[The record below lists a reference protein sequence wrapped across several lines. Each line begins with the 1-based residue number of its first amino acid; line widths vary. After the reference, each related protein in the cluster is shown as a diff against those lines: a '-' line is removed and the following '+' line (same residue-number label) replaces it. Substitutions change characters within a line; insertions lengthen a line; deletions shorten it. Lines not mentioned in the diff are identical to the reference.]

1 MKPKAPLLTHTHSH
15 SHTHT
20 LLALLFTL
28 LLAASAFTQ
37 SPYLGGAGDGYAM
50 RAGKISL
57 LRSAI
62 APDWARVYPSPVLR
76 GEPMEVVVYDVLD
89 AVDVELYDVQG
100 KRLQHLH
107 LEHVVGEQR
116 VRVATAALAP
126 GCYLLR
132 VVRDEDRFT
141 QKVIVWDE

>member
-1 MKPKAPLLTHTHSH
+1 MKPKAPLPTHTR
-15 SHTHT
+15 THT

-28 LLAASAFTQ
+28 FLATSAFTQ

-57 LRSAI
+57 IRSAI
-62 APDWARVYPSPVLR
+62 APDWAQAYPSPVLR
-76 GEPMEVVVYDVLD
+76 GEPMEVIVYDVLD
-89 AVDVELYDVQG
+89 AVDVQLYDVQG
-100 KRLQHLH
+100 KLLQRVH
-107 LEHVVGEQR
+107 LEHVLGEQR
-116 VRVATAALAP
+116 VRVATATLAP

-132 VVRDEDRFT
+132 VMRDEDRFT